1 MAKKSFD
8 FAADLRRFW
17 AMSDERLERVV
28 RGAMVEMV
36 SDMQFKVPGV
46 TIGGVLQYGKMP
58 YNSTDLLESLTFEV
72 GVSTFVGAD
81 AHIKAMPNYELGE
94 DITFYWTEPYAG
106 YIERGDDR
114 FPGWHYIAANAPK
127 WPDLVVQMAR
137 STRNKTAMYPR
148 GPRS

>member
-1 MAKKSFD
+1 MAKKNFN
-8 FAADLRRFW
+8 FAADLSRFW
-17 AMSDERLERVV
+17 AMSNERLERVV
-28 RGAMVEMV
+28 QGAMVEMV

-58 YNSTDLLESLTFEV
+58 YNSTNLLESLTFEV
-72 GVSTFVGAD
+72 GVSTFVGAA

-106 YIERGDDR
+106 YIERGDER
-114 FPGWHYIAANAPK
+114 FPGWHP
-127 WPDLVVQMAR
+127 
-137 STRNKTAMYPR
+137 MYPR